1 MPNTRLRAVVEVS
14 PQANPELLPMGDRE
28 AVLRRRLQV
37 LRSLQHAYSVGVRV
51 RPAEPERLALAAGA
65 SARWVREAFAPG
77 LVERQPFLVVPGR
90 IEAQL
95 RSRTVALLGRLN
107 TNGLLAR
114 RLGPKRVGALLGD
127 MWGRDFLLGLDRACV
142 RIGGRARLYRSWV
155 IRELPRIIH
164 LGWLAPLTG
173 EEIAADV
180 VLHVRVRKPG
190 PTARTLQRR
199 VRQWRAV
206 AQGDTDYGVAL
217 HDAERCLAAMRRNV
231 DGVVEAGL
239 YVTAPL
245 EQAPLVE
252 NALDGVLVDYH
263 AADYAHDLARRSTL
277 PIGADDLRER
287 MPLDLT
293 SVAATDVFATA
304 G

>member
-1 MPNTRLRAVVEVS
+1 M
-14 PQANPELLPMGDRE
+14 
-28 AVLRRRLQV
+28 
-37 LRSLQHAYSVGVRV
+37 
-51 RPAEPERLALAAGA
+51 
-65 SARWVREAFAPG
+65 
-77 LVERQPFLVVPGR
+77 
-90 IEAQL
+90 
-95 RSRTVALLGRLN
+95 
-107 TNGLLAR
+107 
-114 RLGPKRVGALLGD
+114 
-127 MWGRDFLLGLDRACV
+127 
-142 RIGGRARLYRSWV
+142 
-155 IRELPRIIH
+155 
-164 LGWLAPLTG
+164 
-173 EEIAADV
+173 
-180 VLHVRVRKPG
+180 LHVRVRKPG

-217 HDAERCLAAMRRNV
+217 YDAERCLAAMRRNV

-252 NALDGVLVDYH
+252 NALGGVLVDYH